1 MNKKEELLI
10 KIHDCEN
17 TIEVSEVSEIFV
29 QCITGLE
36 KRVDGVKRI
45 KSKIEEGE
53 WNALINSISLTF
65 LGAIYI
71 NCDITDEEKR
81 KRALEFTNA
90 FADSVKGMSISRK
103 EPKKAN
109 GEA

>member
-1 MNKKEELLI
+1 MDKKEELLI
-10 KIHDCEN
+10 KIHDCESK
-17 TIEVSEVSEIFV
+17 IEVGDATDIFV
-29 QCITGLE
+29 QCIAGLE

-45 KSKIEEGE
+45 KSKIEQGE

-65 LGAIYI
+65 LGALYI
-71 NCDITDEEKR
+71 NCDIPDEEKK
-81 KRALEFTNA
+81 KRALEFADA
-90 FADSVKGMSISRK
+90 FADTVKGVSIARK